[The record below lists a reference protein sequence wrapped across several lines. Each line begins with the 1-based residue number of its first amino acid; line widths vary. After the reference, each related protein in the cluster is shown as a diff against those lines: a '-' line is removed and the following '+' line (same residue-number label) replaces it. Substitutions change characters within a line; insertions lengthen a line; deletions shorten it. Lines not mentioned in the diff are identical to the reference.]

1 MKKMRSSCNTVYPKE
16 KCSRSRFAPTAL
28 ALGVMGATSALLPVQ
43 SVQAQGARVLEEV
56 IVTAR
61 KREESLQDIPVVVS
75 VLTGDMLESQRI
87 ESISDVGS
95 IVPGL
100 VTGRNFAS
108 TSGSIYLRGVGT
120 GGGSPLFDQ
129 AVAINVDSVGI
140 SSAQLMNAAM
150 FDLQQIEVLRGPQ
163 ALFFGKN
170 SPGGVIAIRTQN
182 PTDEFEMQLSAMYE
196 TEREEQTYRGVFS
209 GPLGDTLSGRLSLG
223 WSEADGH
230 HLDVFN
236 SDVFEAGPGGQPVQ
250 TGFATGNSPVQTE
263 RTYAMGT
270 LLWEPTDS
278 FSARLKYAYLDEDRD
293 GSTNFNFQRTA
304 CGLGAPQVLYP
315 VPGIDNCKLDGDVV
329 AAGFDPVL
337 AARTLT
343 DPNHTG
349 NGYFQTEENFAALE
363 MTYDMSNN
371 LSLTSVTGYF
381 ENSNA
386 RFSDASNQVA
396 AGFSNPNEGS
406 LEQWSQEFRLASSYD
421 GSLNFALGAYYEEK
435 EVFNSTEVT
444 AGSHLLNFYG
454 LFPLPVGL
462 VGNIA
467 IPFGR
472 QKNWQDSTAYS
483 FFGQMIW
490 DFAENWTLSAGAR
503 YSYEEKEVATS
514 ADQPAIPEFGAPAVP
529 PTDILLLDP
538 KNDWDNVSPEVS
550 LSYRFSDDVMFFASY
565 RTGFKS
571 GGYDGSYDP
580 TNLLAGTAAG
590 TPYDNIYNEEEADGF
605 EIGMKS
611 DLADG
616 SVRLNLTAFRY
627 EYDDL
632 QLSLLAA
639 SSSGAPALRAL
650 NAGAATT
657 QGLELET
664 SWVTPVDGL
673 MLTANIAWV
682 DAEYDEYIADCIV
695 GQTIAEGCNLGP
707 NPVTGNFAQS
717 DMAGEPLQQAPEL
730 NATFAVD
737 YSVALGSNWDAALN
751 VTAAYKDDYNPTSQ
765 PFPEEWWQDSY
776 WVTNASASLR
786 SSDDKWEFFVRAV
799 NLGGEYYAQS
809 GFSTPLSGNGALTGT
824 NDPSGV
830 GDFTQAVTGGRE
842 ISVGLTF
849 RM

>member
-1 MKKMRSSCNTVYPKE
+1 MTTYLSKLNQWIPGRCQGKA
-16 KCSRSRFAPTAL
+16 RFTPTAL
-28 ALGVMGATSALLPVQ
+28 ALAVMSFSSAVLPVQ
-43 SVQAQGARVLEEV
+43 SVQAEGANVIEEI

-61 KREESLQDIPVVVS
+61 KREESMQDIPVVVS
-75 VLTGDMLESQRI
+75 VLSGDTLESQRI

-108 TSGSIYLRGVGT
+108 TSGTIYLRGVGT

-129 AVAINVDSVGI
+129 AVAINIDSVGI

-170 SPGGVIAIRTQN
+170 SPGGVIAIRTN
-182 PTDEFEMQLSAMYE
+182 DPTDEFEMQLTAMYE
-196 TEREEQTYRGVFS
+196 TEREEQVYRGVIS
-209 GPLGDTLSGRLSLG
+209 GPLSETLSGRLSLG
-223 WSEADGH
+223 WSDSDGH
-230 HLDVFN
+230 LFDIHNF
-236 SDVFEAGPGGQPVQ
+236 DVFETGPGGQPVQ
-250 TGFATGNSPVQTE
+250 TGFATGNNPVQTE

-304 CGLGAPQVLYP
+304 CGLGVPQVLYP

-329 AAGFDPVL
+329 AAGFNPVL
-337 AARTLT
+337 TASTLT
-343 DPNHTG
+343 DPNHNG
-349 NGYFQTEENFAALE
+349 NGYFETEEDFVALE
-363 MTYDMSNN
+363 IDYDLNN
-371 LSLTSVTGYF
+371 DLSLTSVTGYF

-396 AGFSNPNEGS
+396 AGLANPNEGA
-406 LEQWSQEFRLASSYD
+406 LEQWSQEFRLVSSYD

-435 EVFNSTEVT
+435 EIFNSTEVT
-444 AGSHLLNFYG
+444 VGSNLAAGIPPSVLG
-454 LFPLPVGL
+454 V
-462 VGNIA
+462 VA
-467 IPFGR
+467 ISGGR

-483 FFGQMIW
+483 FFGQLIW
-490 DFAENWTLSAGAR
+490 DFADNWTLSAGAR
-503 YSYEEKEVATS
+503 YSYEEKEAESSVDFAAT
-514 ADQPAIPEFGAPAVP
+514 PAFGLPAVP
-529 PTDILLLDP
+529 PTDILLLEP
-538 KNDWDNVSPEVS
+538 KADWDNVSPEVS
-550 LSYRFSDDVMFFASY
+550 LSYRFSDDVMFFASF

-571 GGYDGSYDP
+571 GGYDGSFRPGD
-580 TNLLAGTAAG
+580 LLAGTASG
-590 TPYDNIYNEEEADGF
+590 TPFDSTYNEEEADGF
-605 EIGMKS
+605 ELGMKS

-616 SVRLNLTAFRY
+616 RVRVNVTAFRY

-632 QLSLLAA
+632 QLSRLTAG
-639 SSSGAPALRAL
+639 SGGIPALQAL

-664 SWVTPVDGL
+664 AWATPVDGL
-673 MLTANIAWV
+673 TLTANIAWV
-682 DAEYDEYIADCIV
+682 DAEFDEYIADCIT
-695 GQTIAEGCNLGP
+695 GQTIAAGCNVNP
-707 NPVTGNFAQS
+707 NPLTGNFTQS

-730 NATFAVD
+730 NATFALD
-737 YSVALGSNWDAALN
+737 YFFPLGSNWNAALN

-776 WVTNASASLR
+776 WLTNASASLR

-799 NLGGEYYAQS
+799 NLGEEYYSQS
-809 GFSTPLSGNGALTGT
+809 GFTTPLTGNGALTGT
-824 NDPSGV
+824 NDPSGA
-830 GDFTQAVTGGRE
+830 GDFTQAVTGGRQ
-842 ISVGLTF
+842 ISLGLTY
-849 RM
+849 RL